1 MYHVYDRNKRKRKSQ
16 LATVFSRSDRLNYVR
31 DHSGHDNK
39 SSEASDEKKKKVACC
54 SPTEARTES
63 IKGLL
68 EMRICPTMAC

>member
-39 SSEASDEKKKKVACC
+39 SSEASDEKKKKGGVLFPNRSTDRKYKRLA
-54 SPTEARTES
+54 
-63 IKGLL
+63 
-68 EMRICPTMAC
+68 